1 MTILNPIFLQHG
13 IHFNTSEPVKLQG
26 ILHVHSR
33 YTGMNLMLNW
43 SLPFRIFLGFSRTIV
58 CLLLFFLW
66 VLLHVFSIFCMTSF
80 ANRNCLQHQET
91 TPFSTVPE
99 ASH

>member
-1 MTILNPIFLQHG
+1 MIILNPIFLQHG
-13 IHFNTSEPVKLQG
+13 IHLNTSEPVKLQG

-58 CLLLFFLW
+58 CLLLFFVVGIAPCLFN
-66 VLLHVFSIFCMTSF
+66 LLHDIIC
-80 ANRNCLQHQET
+80 
-91 TPFSTVPE
+91 
-99 ASH
+99 

>member
-13 IHFNTSEPVKLQG
+13 IHLNTSEPVKLQG

-43 SLPFRIFLGFSRTIV
+43 SLPFRKFLGFSRNN
-58 CLLLFFLW
+58 CLFA
-66 VLLHVFSIFCMTSF
+66 IAFCCGYCSMSFQSF
-80 ANRNCLQHQET
+80 A
-91 TPFSTVPE
+91 
-99 ASH
+99 